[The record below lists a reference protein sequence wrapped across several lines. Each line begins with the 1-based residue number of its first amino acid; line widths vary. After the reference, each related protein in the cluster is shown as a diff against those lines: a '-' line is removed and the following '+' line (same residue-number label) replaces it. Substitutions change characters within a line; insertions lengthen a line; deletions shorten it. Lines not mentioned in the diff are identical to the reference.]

1 MFAGMEPP
9 KQRRERGEARRLLLC
24 AARDAFV
31 ARGYSGTS
39 TREIAEAAGVSEA
52 LIFRHFE
59 SKRRLFE
66 EAILDPFNGLVA
78 EYVDAWR
85 AQLETPLP
93 TSGLIR
99 EFVGGLYQL
108 LREHRGLIMVLAAA
122 DAFEREAVVDGNG
135 DSELSRQLD
144 VVADIL
150 GTEAV
155 PRGLSGL
162 DAPVTVRTI
171 VSMVIGMTVLEE
183 WLLPNGR
190 EAVAPSLLVDEM
202 VDQALYGVA
211 GRR

>member
-1 MFAGMEPP
+1 MSLPS
-9 KQRRERGEARRLLLC
+9 KRRERGEVRRLLLL
-24 AARDAFV
+24 AARDIFV

-39 TREIAEAAGVSEA
+39 TREIAESAGVSEA

-66 EAILDPFNGLVA
+66 EAILDPFNEFVC
-78 EYVDAWR
+78 EYIEAWR
-85 AQLETPLP
+85 GRLETPVA
-93 TSGLIR
+93 TSALIR
-99 EFVGGLYQL
+99 DFVEGLYGL

-150 GTEAV
+150 GAEAV
-155 PRGLSGL
+155 PRGLFGL
-162 DAPVTVRTI
+162 DVPVTVRTI

-183 WLLPNGR
+183 WLLPAGS
-190 EAVAPSLLVDEM
+190 EAVGPALLVDEM